1 MTVVIFAQQAD
12 SPVDVMVRRLAAR
25 NVAVFRADTSWF
37 PRQMVLDARLGA
49 DGRWTGRLSTAHRA
63 VDLEAICSIW
73 YRDPSAFS
81 FAEGLTDVE
90 RAYAQREARLGLG
103 GVLASLDVLWVNH
116 PNRAADSVY
125 KPLQLATAARCG
137 LTTVPTVITN
147 SPDVI
152 RRLAADSPT
161 GVVCK
166 SLGPNTVTEGGQL
179 TVAYTHRLTTH
190 DLADLA
196 GAEAT
201 ATQAQQWVNKIHEAR
216 VVAVGQRMFT
226 ILIRAG
232 SDASRVDW
240 RADYPALYYEWVD
253 TPPEIEKGLRA
264 YLTEMGLTYAA
275 VDFAIDTAGQWV
287 FLESNSSGQYFW
299 LEAHT
304 GAPIT
309 HALADLLTEG
319 RTHHDRAHRGLDAPS
334 AAAR

>member
-49 DGRWTGRLSTAHRA
+49 DGRRRGQLSTAHRA

-90 RAYAQREARLGLG
+90 RAY
-103 GVLASLDVLWVNH
+103 
-116 PNRAADSVY
+116 
-125 KPLQLATAARCG
+125 
-137 LTTVPTVITN
+137 
-147 SPDVI
+147 
-152 RRLAADSPT
+152 
-161 GVVCK
+161 
-166 SLGPNTVTEGGQL
+166 
-179 TVAYTHRLTTH
+179 THRLTAE

-196 GAEAT
+196 GADAT

-216 VVAVGQRMFT
+216 VVVGQRMFT

-232 SDASRVDW
+232 SPASRVDW
-240 RADYPALYYEWVD
+240 RADYPALSYEWVD
-253 TPPEIEKGLRA
+253 TPPEVEKGLRA
-264 YLTEMGLTYAA
+264 YLTEMGLIYAA
-275 VDFAIDTAGQWV
+275 VDFAIDTAGQWI
-287 FLESNSSGQYFW
+287 FLESNSPGQHFW

-309 HALADLLTEG
+309 NALADHSVLMKFDEAAG
-319 RTHHDRAHRGLDAPS
+319 RVLSPEK
-334 AAAR
+334 

>member
-1 MTVVIFAQQAD
+1 
-12 SPVDVMVRRLAAR
+12 
-25 NVAVFRADTSWF
+25 
-37 PRQMVLDARLGA
+37 
-49 DGRWTGRLSTAHRA
+49 
-63 VDLEAICSIW
+63 
-73 YRDPSAFS
+73 
-81 FAEGLTDVE
+81 
-90 RAYAQREARLGLG
+90 
-103 GVLASLDVLWVNH
+103 
-116 PNRAADSVY
+116 
-125 KPLQLATAARCG
+125 
-137 LTTVPTVITN
+137 
-147 SPDVI
+147 
-152 RRLAADSPT
+152 
-161 GVVCK
+161 
-166 SLGPNTVTEGGQL
+166 
-179 TVAYTHRLTTH
+179 
-190 DLADLA
+190 
-196 GAEAT
+196 
-201 ATQAQQWVNKIHEAR
+201 
-216 VVAVGQRMFT
+216 MFT

-240 RADYPALYYEWVD
+240 RADYPALSYEWVD